1 MRSSRFSLI
10 KGIFRFLLVSAA
22 AVIMAVDINT
32 FVHTGGLLPGGFS
45 GISLL
50 VQDIFKTYFN
60 IKIPYSPIY
69 WGLNVVPA
77 AICFKYVGKKIYVVF
92 YMDACT
98 LRRAY

>member
-1 MRSSRFSLI
+1 M
-10 KGIFRFLLVSAA
+10 KGIYRFLLVSAA
-22 AVIMAVDINT
+22 AVVMAVDINT

-60 IKIPYSPIY
+60 IKIPNSPIY

-77 AICFKYVGKKIYVVF
+77 AICFKYVGKNLRCILYGCL
-92 YMDACT
+92 YSAACLLT
-98 LRRAY
+98 